1 MERWDIDQSPALTD
15 PSQQN
20 PADQALLH
28 PYSDGVPSL
37 IPPLRIGVMAS
48 GNGSNFEAIVQAIR
62 ADRLGAEIPL
72 LVVNNRDC
80 GALQRANRFGIHVEV
95 VDHRTYPNREALD
108 RQLVSLFQTHDVE
121 VVVMAGWM
129 RIVTDVLVN
138 GFPERLINIHPSLL
152 PSFRGLDAVGQALK
166 AGVSISGCTVH
177 IVTAE
182 LDAGPIL
189 AQAAVPV
196 FATDTHATL
205 AERVQR
211 QEHIL
216 LPTTLQQNAHRW
228 RHG

>member
-28 PYSDGVPSL
+28 PYSDGVSSL
-37 IPPLRIGVMAS
+37 MPPLRIGVMAS

-62 ADRLGAEIPL
+62 SGRLGADIPL

-80 GALQRANRFGIHVEV
+80 GAHQRADRYGIHVEV
-95 VDHRTYPNREALD
+95 VDHRGYPNRETLD
-108 RQLVSLFQTHDVE
+108 RELVSLFESHQVE

-129 RIVTDVLVN
+129 RIVTEVLVN
-138 GFPERLINIHPSLL
+138 AFPGQLVNIHPSLL
-152 PSFRGLDAVGQALK
+152 PSFRGLDAVGQALQ
-166 AGVSISGCTVH
+166 AGVTITGCTVH
-177 IVTAE
+177 LVTAD

-189 AQAAVPV
+189 SQAAVPV
-196 FATDTHATL
+196 FAADHHASL
-205 AERVQR
+205 AERVQK

-216 LPTTLQQNAHRW
+216 LPATLQQNAHRW
-228 RHG
+228 RQG